1 METLQIQ
8 FDSKNREKVLQ
19 MLQSFPKNG
28 VKIIYE
34 DPDFEYN
41 KKILQERYDEMI
53 EGKAEFISIEDYE
66 IMLEND
72 LA

>member
-1 METLQIQ
+1 
-8 FDSKNREKVLQ
+8 
-19 MLQSFPKNG
+19 MLQSFPKNA

-41 KKILQERYDEMI
+41 KKVLQERYDEMI
-53 EGKAEFISIEDYE
+53 DGKAEFISIEDYE